1 MWMVLTPIAAIALFQ
16 LSLVL
21 FTRSLEE
28 IFNPRLRSGL

>member
-1 MWMVLTPIAAIALFQ
+1 MLLAPVLAIALFQ

-28 IFNPRLRSGL
+28 MFNPRLRQGV